1 MVFGCK
7 DENTMVRLPVSFIE
21 KHIDRLNISKDE
33 DGLITHWHIGLFK
46 DVDGKMTWMMSKPD
60 IEEINIESF
69 IL

>member
-7 DENTMVRLPVSFIE
+7 DENTMVRLSVSFIE

-33 DGLITHWHIGLFK
+33 DGLIKHWHIGLFK

-60 IEEINIESF
+60 IEELNIESF